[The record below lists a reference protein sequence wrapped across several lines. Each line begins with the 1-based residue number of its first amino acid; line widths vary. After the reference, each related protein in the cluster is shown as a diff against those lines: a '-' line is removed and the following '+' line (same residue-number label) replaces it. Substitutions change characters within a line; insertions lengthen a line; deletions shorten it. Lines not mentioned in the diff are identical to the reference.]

1 MRNNNN
7 NKKSEYPCICFKKW
21 ICKLFPQREFQDQ
34 MVPSVNSIK
43 YLIPWNLLKN
53 TEEKWLLINSFYKIR
68 ITIIQKPDKGI
79 TKKKDYKTI
88 SFMNTNPK
96 ILNKETNQI
105 QQHITY
111 KVLSQ
116 ECKVDLIFKNVL
128 IYFFLL
134 LSLW

>member
-1 MRNNNN
+1 MITNQF
-7 NKKSEYPCICFKKW
+7 I
-21 ICKLFPQREFQDQ
+21 LQDKD
-34 MVPSVNSIK
+34 N
-43 YLIPWNLLKN
+43 YN
-53 TEEKWLLINSFYKIR
+53 T
-68 ITIIQKPDKGI
+68 KPDKGI
-79 TKKKDYKTI
+79 TKKDYKTI